1 MKEKSDKFEEII
13 NKVKRAQEQKLSRGG
28 VPYYGEKWRT
38 PEEGAEELY
47 ALWRD
52 YNRRKIRIYREHTE
66 KEALKRVPKKRRT
79 ENQITKRAEVTVA
92 VDADPRLAPLRA
104 AMNVRFND
112 QHVREMFERNLEREL
127 AEEEKLVPTYK
138 NYLHEKG
145 LKNAAEARRLEI
157 YQKIFAD
164 RKNDP
169 EEIDQIELEIKRK
182 EIRDAKRAME
192 QMERESPELSAR
204 LSFERLREYRSQLKK
219 DGFIWTPSREELF
232 NKILEHLVI
241 VNQNRPFLLYGETG
255 TGKTRLARAVSE
267 RLTGRAPFEVGEEA
281 KTDIRP
287 LLGFRDIG
295 KTGTIEEKSGKTLVT
310 YGALGEAISGKHSSS
325 EEKAG
330 PGGIFYMDDVG
341 DYPPS
346 ALRALIKQV
355 SGRRTGE
362 LVGFSAWFGN
372 QEKVAPQFGFIMS
385 TNLPSEKHPDR
396 AEYTVELKREITS
409 LEVDYPPQT
418 NENPELYTMML
429 AALMDQNDRIRVSKE
444 ELPRAWKE
452 VVDTTTQTKRFEVDD
467 NPKSGGTLWRFANLV
482 AHIQKSYK
490 GGENALTSTLRDA
503 SYLRHAV
510 LDPGLVLS
518 WLQEYRK
525 SAMRAGERLDN
536 FLSRKISE
544 WASQKIYPEEDRN
557 LIKKFQEEFQLS

>member
-1 MKEKSDKFEEII
+1 MSEKPGKFEGII
-13 NKVKRAQEQKLSRGG
+13 TKVERAQAGSTEKGG
-28 VPYYGEKWRT
+28 VVTVSEKWRT

-52 YNRRKIRIYREHTE
+52 YNRRKIGIY
-66 KEALKRVPKKRRT
+66 KEAIEKAGGVDKERKRVKVGKEKR
-79 ENQITKRAEVTVA
+79 EA
-92 VDADPRLAPLRA
+92 VKQLVESDTRLEPFRA
-104 AMNVRFND
+104 AMRVRFRD
-112 QHVREMFERNLEREL
+112 QQVRAIFERNLEREL
-127 AEEEKLVPTYK
+127 AEEEELAPSYE
-138 NYLHEKG
+138 NYLHEKESR
-145 LKNAAEARRLEI
+145 NNAEARRLEL
-157 YQKIFAD
+157 YSEIFVNRKKEPDELTLLELAD
-164 RKNDP
+164 LGTR
-169 EEIDQIELEIKRK
+169 IKVSR
-182 EIRDAKRAME
+182 RAMDE
-192 QMERESPELSAR
+192 MERENPDLARR

-287 LLGFRDIG
+287 LLGLRSIDKEG
-295 KTGTIEEKSGKTLVT
+295 SYVT
-310 YGALGEAISGKHSSS
+310 YGQLGQAATGKKTSRDKTAEA
-325 EEKAG
+325 
-330 PGGIFYMDDVG
+330 GGLFYMDEMNG
-341 DYPPS
+341 YPPEG
-346 ALRALIKQV
+346 LRALIKQL
-355 SGRRTGE
+355 SGRRAGE
-362 LVGFSAWFGN
+362 EISFAAWAGHS
-372 QEKVAPQFGFIMS
+372 EKLAPEFGFIGS
-385 TNLPSEKHPDR
+385 ANLPSEKHPDR
-396 AEYTVELKREITS
+396 AELPVEVARELAS
-409 LEVDYPPQT
+409 CEVDYPPQT
-418 NENPELYTMML
+418 NENPELYAMML

-490 GGENALTSTLRDA
+490 GEENALTSTLRDA

-518 WLQEYRK
+518 WLAEYRK

-536 FLSRKISE
+536 FLSKKING
-544 WASQKIYPEEDRN
+544 WGSQKIYPEEDRN
-557 LIKKFQEEFQLS
+557 LVKKFQEEFQLS